1 MTKEIPI
8 TGLHKK
14 NYPNGQVSS
23 MVTYKLGKLDGSYKQ
38 WYEDGRLAVQGSYK
52 EGEPEGNWR
61 HYTYEDKNLKSEKKD
76 GSLRY
81 WKFIVNAAVRYG
93 EILDKKNNGVI
104 ELQFSGKH
112 FENQKVSNRTR
123 KVFHGTITI
132 NNKEFKNTKYI
143 FQGKQLITYY
153 HLSNNSEAYKNKLGG
168 LVDYLMYSGNS
179 IETKRMASFYHDC
192 YKKNPIITAGELI
205 ERDLTDLAIQEW
217 KKDKKELTA
226 SIRNEMLT
234 EIRNEVLSG
243 FEQTNTPDTREV
255 VDDIKN
261 KIENVEIEKKLQKDE
276 KQEVEESG
284 RDSVKIV
291 ISDVLISVDSIK
303 YDGYQE
309 DLGNLCTR
317 LIFENGTHKY
327 MKLSTWDRSGEVSKK
342 AKTLIGKNVTT
353 TCWDPTGTTKWSDK
367 GYFKNIYEV

>member
-1 MTKEIPI
+1 
-8 TGLHKK
+8 
-14 NYPNGQVSS
+14 
-23 MVTYKLGKLDGSYKQ
+23 
-38 WYEDGRLAVQGSYK
+38 
-52 EGEPEGNWR
+52 
-61 HYTYEDKNLKSEKKD
+61 
-76 GSLRY
+76 
-81 WKFIVNAAVRYG
+81 
-93 EILDKKNNGVI
+93 
-104 ELQFSGKH
+104 
-112 FENQKVSNRTR
+112 
-123 KVFHGTITI
+123 
-132 NNKEFKNTKYI
+132 
-143 FQGKQLITYY
+143 
-153 HLSNNSEAYKNKLGG
+153 
-168 LVDYLMYSGNS
+168 
-179 IETKRMASFYHDC
+179 MASFYHDR